1 MLLSDIMSDV
11 SITMNEKELEFVY
24 NMLNNI
30 QVNGVEVIQLMADLS
45 RKIEIHYTPEPEAS
59 QDD

>member
-1 MLLSDIMSDV
+1 MLVSDIMSDV

-45 RKIEIHYTPEPEAS
+45 RKIEVHYTPETPES
-59 QDD
+59 QD

>member
-1 MLLSDIMSDV
+1 MSDV

-45 RKIEIHYTPEPEAS
+45 RKIEVHYTPETPES
-59 QDD
+59 QD